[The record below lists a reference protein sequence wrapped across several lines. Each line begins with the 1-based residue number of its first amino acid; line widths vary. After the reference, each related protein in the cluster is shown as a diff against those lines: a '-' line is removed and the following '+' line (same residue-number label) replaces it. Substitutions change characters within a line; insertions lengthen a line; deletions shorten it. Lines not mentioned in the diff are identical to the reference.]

1 MNVVRRFMTG
11 CCAGLLVLLA
21 GCGPAAPAAVP
32 TVNIP
37 VIPTIN
43 IPAAIQTA
51 SALPGVVGTAAA
63 NSMIVQLAAE
73 NSSGEMGTAVLSE
86 VNGQTT
92 VVITVAGEPAG
103 ASQPAHIHSGQCGAT
118 LGAVV
123 YPLTN
128 VVNGVSTTT
137 VNVTMAKL
145 KSAKYGI
152 NGHKSAAEIGTYTFC
167 GNLTQ

>member
-1 MNVVRRFMTG
+1 MSRI
-11 CCAGLLVLLA
+11 LVL
-21 GCGPAAPAAVP
+21 GG
-32 TVNIP
+32 
-37 VIPTIN
+37 
-43 IPAAIQTA
+43 
-51 SALPGVVGTAAA
+51 
-63 NSMIVQLAAE
+63 
-73 NSSGEMGTAVLSE
+73 SGEMGSAVLSE

-92 VVITVAGEPAG
+92 VVVTVVGEPAG

-137 VNVTMAKL
+137 INVTMAKL
-145 KSAKYGI
+145 KSAQYGL